1 MKRYILT
8 LLLFIGSLSVSL
20 AQNEVSGTITDF
32 ESNPLPGVT
41 VVVKGTQHGVASDA
55 NGRYSISVAD
65 KDVLVYS
72 FIGMISKELQYNGQ
86 STLDVKMI
94 PDDYEMDA
102 VVVVGYGTT
111 RKSDLT
117 GSIASVKSDD
127 LKNTKVGLVGN
138 ALQGMAAGVQVT
150 QPSSKPGAD
159 ASIVIREEG
168 R

>member
-65 KDVLVYS
+65 KDVLE
-72 FIGMISKELQYNGQ
+72 IGRAH
-86 STLDVKMI
+86 V
-94 PDDYEMDA
+94 
-102 VVVVGYGTT
+102 
-111 RKSDLT
+111 
-117 GSIASVKSDD
+117 
-127 LKNTKVGLVGN
+127 
-138 ALQGMAAGVQVT
+138 
-150 QPSSKPGAD
+150 
-159 ASIVIREEG
+159 
-168 R
+168 